1 MKDNY
6 KIEKR
11 GQYYYLLNNKTV
23 LYKSKDK
30 QKVQSRYDGRRQSQS
45 NQIDREFASRTHY
58 IDSMRNIFRS
68 KLW

>member
-11 GQYYYLLNNKTV
+11 GEYYCLLNNNRV

-30 QKVQSRYDGRRQSQS
+30 QKVQSRYDGRKRAQE
-45 NQIDREFASRTHY
+45 NQLDREIRASSYR
-58 IDSMRNIFRS
+58 
-68 KLW
+68 